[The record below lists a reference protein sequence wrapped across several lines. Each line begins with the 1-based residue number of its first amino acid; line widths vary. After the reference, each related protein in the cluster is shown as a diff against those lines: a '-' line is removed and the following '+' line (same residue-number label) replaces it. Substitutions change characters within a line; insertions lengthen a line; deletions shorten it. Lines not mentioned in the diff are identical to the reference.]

1 MELFSIDN
9 FPVWSQT
16 TANRLLEHLF
26 LRGFPRWKGEPE
38 DRLYISPYGDR
49 VV

>member
-26 LRGFPRWKGEPE
+26 LQGFPRLEDILE
-38 DRLYISPYGDR
+38 DRIDISRYLIGD
-49 VV
+49 V